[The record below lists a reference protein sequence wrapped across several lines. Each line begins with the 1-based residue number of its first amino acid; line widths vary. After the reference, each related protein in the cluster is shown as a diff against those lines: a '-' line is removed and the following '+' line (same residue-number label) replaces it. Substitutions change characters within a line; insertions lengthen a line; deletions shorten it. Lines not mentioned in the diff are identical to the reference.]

1 MRREGS
7 FYVGWQARAAPDT
20 ARFARAAAALL
31 VLAAVGAGALWAA
44 SQRGWQPA
52 LFEFGVER
60 AFEGDYAHAPVPHLR
75 VARPGAAAGAAR
87 WLLVSPGKHGGDPAW
102 SAFDGRR
109 VLLQGSLVHRAQG
122 AMLEVSPGSL
132 RDQGPAQPAGEPQR
146 LGRVALTGEIV
157 DSKCWLGVMNPGN
170 LRTHRACAT
179 LCVRGGIPPLL
190 VVRTP
195 DAGLRQA
202 VLVGPAGE
210 AVNQA
215 VLELI
220 AVPVSVE
227 GELERHDD
235 LYVLRVDPAA
245 IRTLDP

>member
-1 MRREGS
+1 VRRESS

-20 ARFARAAAALL
+20 ARFARAAAALC
-31 VLAAVGAGALWAA
+31 VLAALAAGALWAA

-52 LFEFGVER
+52 SFEFGVER
-60 AFEGDYAHAPVPHLR
+60 DFEGAYGHAPVPHLR
-75 VARPGAAAGAAR
+75 VARPGVGAGETR
-87 WLLVSPGKHGGDPAW
+87 WLLVAPGKHGGDAGW
-102 SAFDGRR
+102 SELDGSR
-109 VLLQGSLVHRAQG
+109 VALRGSLVHRG
-122 AMLEVSPGSL
+122 EGTLIEVAPGSL
-132 RDQGPAQPAGEPQR
+132 RALGPASSAAEPQR

-195 DAGLRQA
+195 ASGVRQA
-202 VLVGPAGE
+202 VLVGPSGE
-210 AVNQA
+210 ALNAA
-215 VLELI
+215 VLDLI
-220 AVPVSVE
+220 AVPVALA

-235 LYVLRVDPAA
+235 LYVLRVDPTTLRA
-245 IRTLDP
+245 LDP

>member
-1 MRREGS
+1 MKREHA
-7 FYVGWQARAAPDT
+7 FYIGWQARAAPG
-20 ARFARAAAALL
+20 AVRFARAAVLLGALAAL
-31 VLAAVGAGALWAA
+31 AAGALWAA

-60 AFEGDYAHAPVPHLR
+60 EFEGVYQHTPVPHLR
-75 VARPGAAAGAAR
+75 VARPGADGGESR
-87 WLLVSPGKHGGDPAW
+87 WLVVAPGKHGGEPGW

-109 VLLQGSLVHRAQG
+109 VALRGSLVHRG
-122 AMLEVSPGSL
+122 EGTMLEVASDSL
-132 RDQGPAQPAGEPQR
+132 RELGPGAPAAHPVP
-146 LGRVALTGEIV
+146 LGRVSLTGEIV

-210 AVNQA
+210 AINEA

-220 AVPVSVE
+220 AVPVQVE

-235 LYVLRVDPAA
+235 LWILRVDPVT
-245 IRTLDP
+245 IRVLEP